1 MNIDLR
7 RVKRTAAA
15 HPNAP
20 VDQRHMEMPPSALKK
35 GWTVKLT
42 PKASY
47 EIEPKTAT
55 ENGVIQL
62 DGLIL
67 EVEGN
72 SYRVCIYWLQ
82 PNGWENIKSRTTP
95 VINMVYQLSRDQMD
109 GLAGHPPTMWDRRT
123 TESLKESVK
132 RTARQHLS
140 AKTSQSSWWN
150 DIGDL

>member
-1 MNIDLR
+1 MDIDLR

-20 VDQRHMEMPPSALKK
+20 LDERHMETPPAALQK

-67 EVEGN
+67 GVEGN
-72 SYRVCIYWLQ
+72 IYRVCIYWLQ
-82 PNGWENIKSRTTP
+82 PSGWKNIKSRTTP
-95 VINMVYQLSRDQMD
+95 VINTVYQFSRDQMD
-109 GLAGHPPTMWDRRT
+109 GLAGHPPTMWDQRS
-123 TESLKESVK
+123 TESLKDSVK
-132 RTARQHLS
+132 RTQRQHLKVNPSES
-140 AKTSQSSWWN
+140 AWWN
-150 DIGDL
+150 NIGDL